1 MHNYNV
7 LTDLYDRL
15 VNNSIKNMKKLEKLQ
30 RTKEIITKQDIC

>member
-1 MHNYNV
+1 MNNYNV

>member
-1 MHNYNV
+1 MNNYNV
-7 LTDLYDRL
+7 LTDLYDRS